1 MSLIN
6 AMQKQ
11 RGVVTIFVSMI
22 LLVLITLLVITAYS
36 LSRTNLLAA
45 GNVQTRQEGVAA
57 ANMLIERT
65 MDSDLWDIGAGGRT
79 DVVDINDDDTVDFV
93 VNLTQPQC
101 VRADPATEET
111 YADSEH
117 AAMGTVAY
125 WNTIW
130 ELDATATEAATG
142 TRVRV
147 VHGVRLLL
155 GVALKNTY
163 CPRS

>member
-36 LSRTNLLAA
+36 LSRTNLQAA
-45 GNVQTRQEGVAA
+45 GNVQARQEGVAA

-65 MDSDLWDIGAGGRT
+65 IDSDLWLIAAPGLLGRE
-79 DVVDINDDDTVDFV
+79 VDINNDGNVDFLV
-93 VNLTQPQC
+93 DLAEPEC
-101 VRADPATEET
+101 VGADPASPES
-111 YADSEH
+111 YADSDH
-117 AAMGTVAY
+117 AAMGTAAY

-147 VHGVRLLL
+147 VQGVRLLL

-163 CPRS
+163 CL

>member
-36 LSRTNLLAA
+36 LSRTNLQAA
-45 GNVQTRQEGVAA
+45 GNVQARQEGVAA

-65 MDSDLWDIGAGGRT
+65 IDSDLWLIAAPGLLGRE
-79 DVVDINDDDTVDFV
+79 VDINNDGNVDFLV
-93 VNLTQPQC
+93 DLAQPEC
-101 VRADPATEET
+101 VGADPASAES
-111 YADSEH
+111 YADSDH

-130 ELDATATEAATG
+130 ELDATATGAATG

-147 VHGVRLLL
+147 VQGVRLLL
-155 GVALKNTY
+155 GIALKNEY
-163 CPRS
+163 CK